1 MTIARKFSLALALM
15 FAVIVI
21 ALSVLGTQIT
31 RNEIMRD
38 ARNQSAAV
46 VAQTE
51 RLLSVVDGLMLERV
65 HLSMQYL
72 LAHGTAIGQP
82 RLGERVTVKDRQVSD
97 LLFGDLP
104 QTNNFGLVDN
114 VAKVMGGTATLF
126 VKSGPDYVRVST
138 NVMTEN
144 GRAIGTVLD
153 PKGKAFAAIESGQ
166 SYYGLVDI
174 LGNPYITGYEPMKN
188 TRGEV
193 VGIWYV
199 GFKANLTQLENFIR
213 DGRVLDNGFLV
224 LFDHKKKM
232 RNFSGNVDENIA
244 KSSLDGSVPKRWM
257 ETVYPLKVWGYT
269 LVVGVDTDE
278 VNAEISK
285 LSTSIWFG
293 VGLVGIVLLGII
305 LLMLRTFILRP
316 LHQIH
321 DRVHNITEGDG
332 DLTLR
337 LNLSG
342 RDELAVMA
350 QSFDRL
356 LSQIQQTIQGVKQTS
371 VGVIRAASDVGQI
384 ARNTDQ
390 SLVRQLEQTG
400 EVAQAVDAMTDQIET
415 VNGQISVAT
424 ELARKTDQQAS
435 AGSALLENMIQAI
448 GDQVQGIDG
457 AVGVIRELNQATDN
471 IGKVLDVIRAIAE
484 QTNLLALNA
493 AIEAARAGEQGR
505 GFAVVADEVRMLA
518 TRTQSSTQEIQTM
531 IEQLQRNSDLARQVM
546 QKNQGSAVE
555 NQAQIRYLA
564 ENLQQIIDSISELNL
579 LNKTITASTAT
590 QNQRAGVINA
600 TVQQINQVT
609 QQTRSS
615 SVRTLQTSEQLSAS
629 AAEMEQTIQRF
640 RT

>member
-72 LAHGTAIGQP
+72 LAHGTAIGLPQ
-82 RLGERVTVKDRQVSD
+82 LGERVTVKDRQVPE

-104 QTNNFGLVDN
+104 QTNNYGLVDN

-199 GFKANLTQLENFIR
+199 GFKANLTQLESFIR

-232 RNFSGNVDENIA
+232 RNFSGNVDESIA
-244 KSSLDGSVPKRWM
+244 KSSLDGSVSERWM

-337 LNLSG
+337 LNLGG

-371 VGVIRAASDVGQI
+371 EGVIRAASDVGQI

-390 SLVRQLEQTG
+390 SLARQLEQTG
-400 EVAQAVDAMTDQIET
+400 EVAQAVNAMTDQIET

-448 GDQVQGIDG
+448 GEQVQGIDG